1 MQTITKLNELRKTVR
16 DHRLNR
22 KKIAMVATMG
32 NLHEGHIALVHQ
44 AKELADIVIAT
55 IFVNP
60 LQFGSGEDLEKY
72 PKTLEADKKQLIE
85 AGCHILFAPTE
96 SEVYPHGRDNQ
107 TIVEVPATSNLY
119 CGSSRPGH
127 FQGVAT
133 VVCKLYAMIQP
144 DVAVFGEK
152 DYQQLHI
159 IRQMTQDLSINVE
172 VIGSATKRNSD
183 GLALSSRNGY
193 LTEQERN
200 KATALY
206 RTLQETKLQLEVG
219 CSDFPLLCETAQ
231 TTLEAQG
238 FKRDYFVI
246 ANAKTLMLAQPGD
259 KHLVLLAAAYMG
271 AARLIDNQVV
281 NLPN

>member
-1 MQTITKLNELRKTVR
+1 MQTITKLQELRKTVR

-32 NLHEGHIALVHQ
+32 NLHEGHIALIHQ

-72 PKTLEADKKQLIE
+72 PKTLEADKEQLIS
-85 AGCHILFAPTE
+85 AGCHLLFAPTE
-96 SEVYPHGRDNQ
+96 TEVYPHGRDNQ

-144 DVAVFGEK
+144 DVAVFGQK

-159 IRQMTQDLSINVE
+159 IRQMTQDLSIDVE
-172 VIGSATKRNSD
+172 VVGSPTKRNSE

-193 LTEQERN
+193 LTQAERE

-206 RTLQETKLQLEVG
+206 RTLQETKQQLEAG

-231 TTLEAQG
+231 ANLESQG

-246 ANAKTLMLAQPGD
+246 ANANTLMLAQPGD

-281 NLPN
+281 DLPS

>member
-1 MQTITKLNELRKTVR
+1 MQVITKLAELRQQIRELRQQGKT
-16 DHRLNR
+16 
-22 KKIAMVATMG
+22 IAMVATMG
-32 NLHEGHIALVHQ
+32 NLHAGHIALIHQ
-44 AKELADIVIAT
+44 AKTLADIVIAT

-72 PKTLEADKKQLIE
+72 PKTLSADKEQLTN
-85 AGCHILFAPTE
+85 AGCHLLFAPTD

-119 CGSSRPGH
+119 CGTSRPGH

-133 VVCKLYAMIQP
+133 VVCKLYSMIQP
-144 DVAVFGEK
+144 DIAVFGEK

-159 IRQMTQDLSINVE
+159 IRQMTQDLSIAVE
-172 VIGSATKRNSD
+172 VIGSPTKRNAG

-193 LTEQERN
+193 LTADERSR
-200 KATALY
+200 ATALY
-206 RTLQETKLQLEVG
+206 KALQSTKHQLKLG
-219 CSDFPLLCETAQ
+219 FSDFPLLCEQAQ
-231 TTLEAQG
+231 TQLEEAG

-246 ANAKTLMLAQPGD
+246 ANANTLMLAQPGD
-259 KHLVLLAAAYMG
+259 IKLVILAAAYMG

-281 NLPN
+281 SL

>member
-1 MQTITKLNELRKTVR
+1 MQTINKLAELRKQLHL
-16 DHRLNR
+16 HR
-22 KKIAMVATMG
+22 KQDQTIAMVATMG
-32 NLHEGHIALVHQ
+32 NLHEGHIALIHR

-60 LQFGSGEDLEKY
+60 LQFGTGEDLEKY
-72 PKTLEADKKQLIE
+72 PKTLEADKRELQL
-85 AGCHILFAPTE
+85 AGCHLLFAPTDN
-96 SEVYPHGRDNQ
+96 EVYPHGRDNQ

-144 DVAVFGEK
+144 DIAVFGEK

-159 IRQMTQDLSINVE
+159 IRQMTQDLSINVK
-172 VIGSATKRNSD
+172 VIGSATERNAQ

-193 LTEQERN
+193 LTDEERSQ
-200 KATALY
+200 AVALY
-206 RTLQETKLQLEVG
+206 KTLQMTKSYLEQG
-219 CSDFPLLCETAQ
+219 SCDFPLLCEQAQ
-231 TTLEAQG
+231 KRLEEAD

-259 KHLVLLAAAYMG
+259 KQLVILAAAFMG
-271 AARLIDNQVV
+271 AARLIDNIVV
-281 NLPN
+281 DL

>member
-1 MQTITKLNELRKTVR
+1 MQTITKLVELRKTVK
-16 DHRLNR
+16 DLRLER

-32 NLHEGHIALVHQ
+32 NLHAGHIALIHQ
-44 AKELADIVIAT
+44 AKEVADIVIAT

-60 LQFGSGEDLEKY
+60 LQFGTGEDLEKY
-72 PKTLEADKKQLIE
+72 PKTLEADKAQLLE
-85 AGCHILFAPTE
+85 AGCHLLFAPTE
-96 SEVYPHGRDNQ
+96 AEVYPHGRDNQ

-144 DVAVFGEK
+144 DIAIFGQK

-159 IRQMTQDLSINVE
+159 IRQMTQDLSIDVK
-172 VIGSATKRNSD
+172 VIGSPTKRNID

-193 LTEQERN
+193 LTEEERV

-206 RTLQETKLQLEVG
+206 RTLQETKQQIEQG
-219 CSDFPLLCETAQ
+219 FSDFPLLCEQAQ
-231 TTLEAQG
+231 TKLEDAG

-246 ANAKTLMLAQPGD
+246 ANANSLMLAQPGD
-259 KHLVLLAAAYMG
+259 KQLVILAAAFMG

-281 NLPN
+281 EL